1 MTWLCW
7 AGLVLST
14 GVIVYQDFK
23 YRLIS
28 IYAIVGFGISCS
40 GLFLLTHSLQNL
52 LENSIFCAVYFLFCY
67 LILHLFYFLKTKRF
81 QKIIDKK
88 IGWGDILLFLII
100 GSCISPVELIYFFTA
115 SFVIALLFQ
124 IFFQRKNR
132 EIALAGIVAICYTVF
147 AAVDQILSM

>member
-14 GVIVYQDFK
+14 SVIVYQDFK

-28 IYAIVGFGISCS
+28 IFAIAGFGISCCV
-40 GLFLLTHSLQNL
+40 LFLLTHSLQEW
-52 LENSIFCAVYFLFCY
+52 LENSIFCAAYFLFCY
-67 LILHLFYFLKTKRF
+67 LVLHLFYFFKTKRF

-100 GSCISPVELIYFFTA
+100 GSCINPVELIYFFTA
-115 SFVIALLFQ
+115 SFIIALLFQ
-124 IFFQRKNR
+124 VLFQRKNR
-132 EIALAGIVAICYTVF
+132 EIALAGILAICY
-147 AAVDQILSM
+147 ILFTLLNS

>member
-14 GVIVYQDFK
+14 SVIVYQDFK

-28 IYAIVGFGISCS
+28 IFAIAGFGISCS
-40 GLFLLTHSLQNL
+40 VLFLLTHSLQEW
-52 LENSIFCAVYFLFCY
+52 LENSIFCAAYFLFCY
-67 LILHLFYFLKTKRF
+67 LVLHLFYFFKTKRF

-100 GSCISPVELIYFFTA
+100 GSCINPVELIYFFTA
-115 SFVIALLFQ
+115 SFIIALLFQ
-124 IFFQRKNR
+124 VLFQRKNR
-132 EIALAGIVAICYTVF
+132 EIALAGILAICY
-147 AAVDQILSM
+147 ILFTLLNS

>member
-1 MTWLCW
+1 MIWLCW

-28 IYAIVGFGISCS
+28 IFSIAGFGISCCA
-40 GLFLLTHSLQNL
+40 LFLLAHSLQEW
-52 LENSIFCAVYFLFCY
+52 LENGIFCIAYFIFCY

-81 QKIIDKK
+81 QNIIDKK
-88 IGWGDILLFLII
+88 IGWGDILLFMII
-100 GSCISPVELIYFFTA
+100 GSCISPLELIYFFTA

-124 IFFQRKNR
+124 ILFQRKNK

-147 AAVDQILSM
+147 AAVYQMLPV